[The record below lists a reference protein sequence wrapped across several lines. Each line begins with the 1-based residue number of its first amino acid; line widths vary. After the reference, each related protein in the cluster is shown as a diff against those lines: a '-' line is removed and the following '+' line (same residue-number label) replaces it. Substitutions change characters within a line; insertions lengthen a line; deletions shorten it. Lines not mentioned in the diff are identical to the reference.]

1 MQKQVLARA
10 MALALALLML
20 LPCGAA
26 LGVEISMPA
35 NIAGAK
41 AAVLAEQAG
50 GQAVAAYK
58 AEERMDVGG
67 LTRLPALLAVCE
79 GIDQGL
85 LQPSASVTVS
95 EAAAKIKGPTAFLSA
110 YEVIDAASL
119 LKAAVMIL
127 AGDAIYA
134 LSEAVYGSATACT
147 QRAQARLGE
156 LGVEADYTD
165 LMGVDTH
172 LSANDLV
179 VLGRALMQS
188 PAFTAYSGLFFDGIS
203 HADGR
208 ATELASSN
216 RLLKTSVGCTGV
228 ATGSSASAGYCG
240 VFSVTRG
247 GAVWICAVIGAPNA
261 SARTAAASD
270 LIDYG
275 FAAYEV
281 KALARAEQVLV
292 ESVPVLGAKRS
303 SVALVAGQDAVLL
316 LPKGMGHE
324 AQWELPESLTAP
336 LEAGEAVGLVRY
348 TDDAGEE
355 LCSVELLIAEAV
367 PQAKVMDYAAMV
379 LVGWVHG

>member
-1 MQKQVLARA
+1 MQKQALARA

-20 LPCGAA
+20 LPCGVA
-26 LGVEISMPA
+26 LGVETSMPA

-58 AEERMDVGG
+58 AEEKMEVGG

-85 LQPSASVTVS
+85 FQPSASVTVS
-95 EAAAKIKGPTAFLSA
+95 EAAARIKGPTAFLSA

-134 LSEAVYGSATACT
+134 LAEAVYGSATACT

-156 LGVEADYTD
+156 LGIEADYAE
-165 LMGVDTH
+165 LMGADARF
-172 LSANDLV
+172 SANDLV
-179 VLGRALMQS
+179 ALGSALMQS
-188 PAFTAYSGLFFDGIS
+188 PAFTAYSGLFYDGIN
-203 HADGR
+203 HVDGR
-208 ATELASSN
+208 TTELASSN

-247 GAVWICAVIGAPNA
+247 GAAWICAVIGAPNA
-261 SARTAAASD
+261 SSRTAAAGD

-292 ESVPVLGAKRS
+292 ESIPVLGARRS
-303 SVALVAGQDAVLL
+303 FVALVAGQDAVLL
-316 LPKGMGHE
+316 LPKGTGHE
-324 AQWELPESLTAP
+324 AQWELPESLAAP

-348 TDDAGEE
+348 MDDAGEE
-355 LCSVELLIAEAV
+355 LCSVELLVAEAV
-367 PQAKVMDYAAMV
+367 PQAKVADYAALV
-379 LVGWVHG
+379 LVCWLHG